1 VRLNNRW
8 MIAGAALGL
17 ALAFGIQGY
26 AAMMRG
32 HLPPV
37 LMFLFWPSGFI
48 ASFYYP
54 TAPLLLPAIL
64 VNALL
69 FAAVGAILRSR
80 SLLVLAALIIVA
92 WWVAPPSESRLSKQF
107 TQHRAS
113 LQHLVDISEHES
125 GIVRITA
132 DEVGNA
138 EGQIYRFD
146 DEASRLTEQHWS
158 EYRQMIRDINVTE
171 LAFGREKSGEVF
183 AFSKT
188 PTLGIFRTSYGYLY
202 CPETWDKPIFF
213 VPCSRGGNSGDS
225 HAYHYQRVDRNWY
238 IYEVFEPQR
247 IE

>member
-1 VRLNNRW
+1 MRLNKRW

-17 ALAFGIQGY
+17 AFAIGVQSYGL
-26 AAMMRG
+26 MRG

-37 LMFLFWPSGFI
+37 LTFLFWPSGFI
-48 ASFYYP
+48 AGFYYP

-69 FAAVGAILRSR
+69 FGAVGAILRSR

-92 WWVAPPSESRLSKQF
+92 WWAAPPSDGRLLKQF
-107 TQHRAS
+107 GQHRAS

-132 DEVGNA
+132 DEVDNV
-138 EGQIYRFD
+138 EGRVFRFGGD
-146 DEASRLTEQHWS
+146 SSLLTKQHWS
-158 EYRQMIRDINVTE
+158 EYRQIIRDIDVTE
-171 LAFGREKSGEVF
+171 LAFGRDKSGEVF

-188 PTLGIFRTSYGYLY
+188 PKLGIFRTSYGYLY
-202 CPETWDKPIFF
+202 CPEIWERPIFF
-213 VPCSRGGNSGDS
+213 VPCSRGDNSGDS

-238 IYEVFEPQR
+238 IYEVFEPQW